1 MKRQSSI
8 INRGIFLI
16 GMTLLL
22 AAGSAMAAQDVGYN
36 VTSELWAKAVLQ
48 VATNP
53 VTPVTLVWK
62 EVGSDTTASGARVV
76 SGYFYAD
83 PNDFAYG
90 SQYNP
95 ELFVKIYIAADGW
108 CNMAFNHVTVD
119 PVVVY
124 SALNY
129 SGAAQK
135 TGTATTTS
143 RLLEH
148 SYSIGGEQSTSITGA
163 WSGTWSSYDGYTD
176 HGSANMTQSGSSVSG
191 TMTVYGTDCGTY
203 YNVPVTGTDNG
214 SGAYSFSITTSC
226 GSDSVNIQF
235 SGKLSGDTITGT
247 YYNYVNGS
255 EYDHGTF
262 SMSR

>member
-1 MKRQSSI
+1 MKDQSMRI
-8 INRGIFLI
+8 GRAIALLGAALI
-16 GMTLLL
+16 LSAT
-22 AAGSAMAAQDVGYN
+22 AAAAAQDGGYN

-48 VATNP
+48 VAT
-53 VTPVTLVWK
+53 TPVTLVWK
-62 EVGSDTTASGARVV
+62 EVGSDTTATGARVV

-95 ELFVKIYIAADGW
+95 ELFVKIYIDPSGW

-119 PVVVY
+119 PVVVS

-135 TGTATTTS
+135 TGTATTAS

-148 SYSIGGEQSTSITGA
+148 SYSIGGEDQGTSITGA
-163 WSGTWSSYDGYTD
+163 WSGTWTSYDGYTD
-176 HGSANMTQSGSSVSG
+176 NGSANMTQSGSSVSG
-191 TMTVYGTDCGTY
+191 TMTVYGTDCGNY
-203 YNVPVTGTDNG
+203 YNVPVTGSDNG
-214 SGAYSFSITTSC
+214 SGAYSFSISTSC
-226 GSDSVNIQF
+226 GSDSVNLQF
-235 SGKLSGDTITGT
+235 SGTLSGDTITGT

-255 EYDHGTF
+255 QYDHGTF